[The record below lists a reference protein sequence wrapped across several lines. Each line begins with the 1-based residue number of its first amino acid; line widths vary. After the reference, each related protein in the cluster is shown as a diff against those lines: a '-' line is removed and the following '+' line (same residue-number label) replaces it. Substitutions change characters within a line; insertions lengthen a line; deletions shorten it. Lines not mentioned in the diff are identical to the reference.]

1 MRHRFGT
8 IIFYWKAHVVSTKK
22 NQPQYAVIAETLIND
37 IAAGKYPV
45 GTLLP
50 PELEMADDF
59 GVSRNTMR
67 SALRMLVDMG
77 LVTRR
82 AGRGT
87 VVQKRRVEPSYVQ
100 SIESPDELM
109 PDLPGTEQTVVSSQ
123 EIEADE
129 ATARVLAAEQGA
141 RWHCTLAVRSAKST
155 PVSAS
160 YIYTLPQ
167 ARNIKSRLDKQKRP
181 SYKAVEAALRRKV
194 HEVTQQSDACAMP
207 EQIAKLLKVPAGSPA
222 LRTVRRYADEEGL
235 VFLVT
240 DTYSRPGRVH
250 HTAHFRLRK

>member
-1 MRHRFGT
+1 M
-8 IIFYWKAHVVSTKK
+8 VSTKK

-37 IAAGKYPV
+37 IAKGKYPV

-87 VVQKRRVEPSYVQ
+87 VVQKRRVEPSFVQ
-100 SIESPDELM
+100 SIEAPDNLM
-109 PDLPGTEQTVVSSQ
+109 PDLSGTEQTVVSSE

-129 ATARVLAAEQGA
+129 DTARVLAAEEGSP
-141 RWHCTLAVRSAKST
+141 WTCTLTVRSRKRT

-160 YIYTLPQ
+160 YIYTPPR
-167 ARNIKSRLDKQKRP
+167 ARNMKTRLNKLKRA
-181 SYKAVEAALRRKV
+181 SYKVVETALRQKV
-194 HEVTQQSDACAMP
+194 VEVTQQADATEMP
-207 EQIAKLLKVPAGSPA
+207 GDIAKLLKVPAGSPA
-222 LRTVRRYADEEGL
+222 LRTVRRYADEEGNL
-235 VFLVT
+235 MMVT
-240 DTYSRPGRVH
+240 DTYSPPGRVH
-250 HTAHFRLRK
+250 YTAHFRLRK